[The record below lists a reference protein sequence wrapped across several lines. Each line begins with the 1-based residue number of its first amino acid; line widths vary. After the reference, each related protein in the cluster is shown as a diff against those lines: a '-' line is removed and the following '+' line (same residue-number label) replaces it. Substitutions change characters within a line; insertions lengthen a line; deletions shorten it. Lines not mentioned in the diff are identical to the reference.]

1 MQAYLIWLIIG
12 FVLVIAEMASGT
24 FYLLV
29 LGLAAFIA
37 AALAWAGASFVVQVL
52 VAVLLGIVSCVWVNA
67 RRKSAN
73 APVMRPLDVGQPV
86 ALDSWINQPDRLA
99 RVRYRDA
106 LWDARVS
113 GAASGEPG
121 EIFYITAVRGNT
133 LDVSKTPAS

>member
-1 MQAYLIWLIIG
+1 MEAYLIWLIVG

-37 AALAWAGASFVVQVL
+37 AALAWAGASFAVQVL

-73 APVMRPLDVGQPV
+73 APAMRPLDVGQPV
-86 ALDSWINQPDRLA
+86 ALDSWVNQSDRLA

-113 GAASGEPG
+113 GEVRGEPG

-133 LDVSKTPAS
+133 LDVSKSPVS

>member
-1 MQAYLIWLIIG
+1 MQAYLVWLIVG

-29 LGLAAFIA
+29 LGVTAFVA
-37 AALAWAGASFVVQVL
+37 AAVAWAGASFTVQVL

-73 APVMRPLDVGQPV
+73 ATPMRPLDVGQPV
-86 ALDSWINQPDRLA
+86 ALDTWVNQPDRLA

-106 LWDARVS
+106 LWDARI
-113 GAASGEPG
+113 SGECRGDPG
-121 EIFYITAVRGNT
+121 EIFYITAVRGST
-133 LDVSKTPAS
+133 LEVSKTPV